1 MLKSLK
7 IFGTLKPFDLTL
19 QRITKTHTMK
29 VTFKARRRSSSSEIE
44 LTMILKNPEHTHEV
58 VRNWLGFFANDID
71 VLASV
76 TFDK

>member
-1 MLKSLK
+1 
-7 IFGTLKPFDLTL
+7 
-19 QRITKTHTMK
+19 MK